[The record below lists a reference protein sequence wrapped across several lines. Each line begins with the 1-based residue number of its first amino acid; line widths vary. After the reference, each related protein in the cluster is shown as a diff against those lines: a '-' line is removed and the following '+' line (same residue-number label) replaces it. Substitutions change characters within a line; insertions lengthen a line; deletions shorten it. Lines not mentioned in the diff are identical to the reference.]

1 MIIVDVIISG
11 IIAFASTNLDDL
23 IVLMSLYSMRNSTF
37 KTHHIVIGQ
46 YLGIGLLTCVSIIA
60 AFGLLLFPEHWI
72 GLLGLIPIFIGVHMF
87 MNNFRNAKSSVVEG
101 EKTVLKLHLR
111 NSFFNNTFLVASI
124 TIANG
129 GDNIGIYIPFF
140 ALYSLSQIFV
150 IVVIFSILIA
160 VWCYIGFRL
169 ATLPM
174 IKKAVEKY
182 GGIVIPFVF
191 IGIGIHVIVSS
202 GTWEHFL
209 SRL

>member
-1 MIIVDVIISG
+1 MKEKNSIK
-11 IIAFASTNLDDL
+11 ASPKEL
-23 IVLMSLYSMRNSTF
+23 
-37 KTHHIVIGQ
+37 
-46 YLGIGLLTCVSIIA
+46 
-60 AFGLLLFPEHWI
+60 
-72 GLLGLIPIFIGVHMF
+72 
-87 MNNFRNAKSSVVEG
+87 
-101 EKTVLKLHLR
+101 
-111 NSFFNNTFLVASI
+111 FFNNTFLVASI